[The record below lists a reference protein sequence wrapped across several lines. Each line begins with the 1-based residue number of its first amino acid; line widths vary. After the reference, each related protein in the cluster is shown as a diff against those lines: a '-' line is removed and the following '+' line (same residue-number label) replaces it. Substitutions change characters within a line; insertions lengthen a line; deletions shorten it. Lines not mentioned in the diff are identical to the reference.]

1 MNILMHSFIDIMKTI
16 QMTIDE
22 PLLTAIDAASQAQ
35 HTTRSAFIRNALMLS
50 LQRMRIEQKEAQH
63 AAGYARH
70 PIEAGEF
77 DIWAT
82 EQEWPTP

>member
-1 MNILMHSFIDIMKTI
+1 MCIQLRSYINIMKTI

-22 PLLTAIDAASQAQ
+22 PLLNAIDAASQAQ
-35 HTTRSAFIRNALMLS
+35 HTTRSAFIRKAVTLS

-70 PIEAGEF
+70 PVEAGEF
-77 DIWAT
+77 DIWAQ
-82 EQEWPTP
+82 EQEWPVL